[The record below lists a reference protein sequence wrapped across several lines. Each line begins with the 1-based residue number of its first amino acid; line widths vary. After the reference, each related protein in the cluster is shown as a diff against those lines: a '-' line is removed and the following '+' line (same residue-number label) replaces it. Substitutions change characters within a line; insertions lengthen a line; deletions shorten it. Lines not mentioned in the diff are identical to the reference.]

1 MDLDQLTTFLEVAK
15 LGNFSRAGEKVYRS
29 QSAVSAQIRQ
39 LEQDYGTKL
48 LDRSG
53 KKVRL
58 TPAGEV
64 LFEYGTRLLALRDE
78 SMRAV
83 VDQDKTPRGILALG
97 ANEATCLYVLPGAFQ
112 KYRRRY
118 PDVQIS
124 IYRNFSRKIL
134 ERIQDG
140 MIDVGIVTLPVKSP
154 RVVVKRIFRDRLM
167 LTPGPS
173 SVDPRVYRALATPL
187 VGHLD
192 PWFKVCMDETQVL
205 LRQIFQT
212 ENRLTM
218 PLSASGSGGIEA
230 SVLNVLEDGDEAI
243 VAVNGVFSD
252 RMYEIA
258 SRATTKVIK
267 VEAPYGLP
275 VDAEDVRRAGKGKK
289 IKMIGLAHGETSSG
303 VVTKIDA
310 YRKVADELGA
320 LLVVDT
326 VASLAAV
333 PLHVDRERVDICFS
347 GSQKAISAPPG
358 MSPITVS
365 PAAEEV
371 FRRRKTKVQSWYF
384 DLTTAMNY
392 WGKERLYHH
401 TPPISLIYALREA
414 MRIVVEEG
422 LEARWERH
430 RVNQLALIAGV
441 EAMGLG
447 LLVKNPADRLP
458 TVTAVMIP
466 NGIDDV
472 KVRNQLLEEFNIEIA
487 GGFGP
492 VKGKIWRVGLMG
504 YCSQKP
510 FVLLFLSA
518 MEKVLQD
525 QGYRAPAGAG
535 VAAAIQSYSHVETA
549 ASVSR

>member
-1 MDLDQLTTFLEVAK
+1 MTQHV
-15 LGNFSRAGEKVYRS
+15 GE
-29 QSAVSAQIRQ
+29 
-39 LEQDYGTKL
+39 LN
-48 LDRSG
+48 
-53 KKVRL
+53 
-58 TPAGEV
+58 P
-64 LFEYGTRLLALRDE
+64 
-78 SMRAV
+78 
-83 VDQDKTPRGILALG
+83 P
-97 ANEATCLYVLPGAFQ
+97 C
-112 KYRRRY
+112 
-118 PDVQIS
+118 
-124 IYRNFSRKIL
+124 
-134 ERIQDG
+134 
-140 MIDVGIVTLPVKSP
+140 
-154 RVVVKRIFRDRLM
+154 RLM

-192 PWFKVCMDETQVL
+192 PWFKGCMDDTQVL

-230 SVLNVLEDGDEAI
+230 SVVNALEEGDEAI
-243 VAVNGVFSD
+243 VAVNGTFSE

-258 SRATTKVIK
+258 SRATTKVTR

-289 IKMIGLAHGETSSG
+289 IKMIGFAHGETSSG

-310 YRKVADELGA
+310 YRKVADEFGA

-326 VASLAAV
+326 VASLAAL
-333 PLHVDRERVDICFS
+333 PLHVDRERIDICFS

-371 FRRRKTKVQSWYF
+371 FRKRKTKVQSWYF

-447 LLVKNPADRLP
+447 LLVKNPGDRLP

-472 KVRNQLLEEFNIEIA
+472 KVRTQLLEEFNLEIA

-518 MEKVLQD
+518 MEKVLKD

-535 VAAAIQSYSHVETA
+535 VAAAIQSYSHAETA
-549 ASVSR
+549 TAVSR

>member
-1 MDLDQLTTFLEVAK
+1 MKEQV
-15 LGNFSRAGEKVYRS
+15 GE
-29 QSAVSAQIRQ
+29 
-39 LEQDYGTKL
+39 LN
-48 LDRSG
+48 
-53 KKVRL
+53 
-58 TPAGEV
+58 P
-64 LFEYGTRLLALRDE
+64 
-78 SMRAV
+78 
-83 VDQDKTPRGILALG
+83 P
-97 ANEATCLYVLPGAFQ
+97 N
-112 KYRRRY
+112 
-118 PDVQIS
+118 
-124 IYRNFSRKIL
+124 
-134 ERIQDG
+134 
-140 MIDVGIVTLPVKSP
+140 
-154 RVVVKRIFRDRLM
+154 RLM

-192 PWFKVCMDETQVL
+192 PWFKVCMDETQTL
-205 LRQIFQT
+205 MRQIFQT

-230 SVLNVLEDGDEAI
+230 SVLNALEEGDEAI
-243 VAVNGVFSD
+243 VAVNGTFSD

-258 SRATTKVIK
+258 LRASSNVTK

-275 VDAEDVRRAGKGKK
+275 VDADDVRKAGKDRKV
-289 IKMIGLAHGETSSG
+289 KMIGLAHGETSSG
-303 VVTKIDA
+303 VVTKLDS

-326 VASLAAV
+326 VASLGAV
-333 PLHVDRERVDICFS
+333 PLHVDRERIDICFS

-365 PAAEEV
+365 PNAEEA
-371 FRRRKTKVQSWYF
+371 FRKRKTRVQSWYF

-401 TPPISLIYALREA
+401 TPPISLIFALREA
-414 MRIVVEEG
+414 MRIVMEEG
-422 LEARWERH
+422 LDARWERH

-447 LLVKNPADRLP
+447 LLVKNAADRLP

-466 NGIDDV
+466 SGIDDS

-504 YCSQKP
+504 HCSQKP

-518 MEKVLQD
+518 FEKVLRD
-525 QGYRAPAGAG
+525 QGFRVPAGAG
-535 VAAAIQSYSHVETA
+535 VAAAIHSYSNAEATA
-549 ASVSR
+549 AVGR

>member
-1 MDLDQLTTFLEVAK
+1 MTQIV
-15 LGNFSRAGEKVYRS
+15 GELNPPY
-29 QSAVSAQIRQ
+29 
-39 LEQDYGTKL
+39 
-48 LDRSG
+48 
-53 KKVRL
+53 
-58 TPAGEV
+58 
-64 LFEYGTRLLALRDE
+64 
-78 SMRAV
+78 
-83 VDQDKTPRGILALG
+83 
-97 ANEATCLYVLPGAFQ
+97 
-112 KYRRRY
+112 
-118 PDVQIS
+118 
-124 IYRNFSRKIL
+124 
-134 ERIQDG
+134 
-140 MIDVGIVTLPVKSP
+140 
-154 RVVVKRIFRDRLM
+154 RLM

-173 SVDPRVYRALATPL
+173 SVDSRVYRALAAPL

-192 PWFKVCMDETQVL
+192 PWFKICMDETQLL

-212 ENRLTM
+212 GNRLTM

-230 SVLNVLEDGDEAI
+230 SVLNTLEEGDEAI
-243 VAVNGVFSD
+243 VAVNGTFSE

-258 SRATTKVIK
+258 SRATTKVTK

-275 VDAEDVRRAGKGKK
+275 VDAEDVRKAGKGKK
-289 IKMIGLAHGETSSG
+289 IKMIGLAHGETSTG
-303 VVTKIDA
+303 VVTKLDA

-371 FRRRKTKVQSWYF
+371 FRKRKTKVQSWYF

-414 MRIVVEEG
+414 MRMVVEEG

-466 NGIDDV
+466 SGIDDA
-472 KVRNQLLEEFNIEIA
+472 KVRNQLLDEFNIEIA

-504 YCSQKP
+504 HCSQKP
-510 FVLLFLSA
+510 NVLLFLSA
-518 MEKVLQD
+518 LEKVLQE
-525 QGYRAPAGAG
+525 QGHRTQAGAG
-535 VAAAIQSYSHVETA
+535 VAAAIKSYSHAETA
-549 ASVSR
+549 TAVSR